1 MGKNRIKMVETEK
14 RKFKIK
20 GKEVSR
26 GEFIKS
32 KRQEKKAKVRAFR
45 NEHGIPEPEKKT
57 FDLNNEKVW
66 FKNTWKQV
74 KVQLMNKFVKRM
86 RSFRITLKKLEETD
100 ISALDDAKRKTIEL
114 KMRRCTNGEKLM
126 EKEMY
131 LIKGWHHQDIFNMLI
146 DTPEMAFT
154 AAVAITD
161 KTGDMTPR
169 ARERVRAH
177 PLIEPIM
184 ARIKRELAGFDREHG
199 GSDEKATTVEELSE
213 KVEQSVKVVLA
224 AKEEEKTANKE
235 VNRFSLDKFESL
247 KKKTEVKESD
257 DRVRDES
264 EEEKE
269 ADVAETKEVEE
280 FNEYSSDDDGEDN
293 DSDQE
298 PATPAENDDDD
309 NGYDIEF
316 VMPKFL
322 QKETHKAESPSNSK
336 SNSNDFFIENEA
348 DKYAQ
353 SGDEDDEKDEDNLKG
368 MSRKRRFKPF
378 KENNRR
384 SKRQGWLLFGGGWQ
398 YGDGVETA
406 KCEEQDVKN
415 ASTKPEQ
422 RQSTGAARTETNDEV
437 GLWETHTGGR
447 KAREEISRA

>member
-1 MGKNRIKMVETEK
+1 MGRIKMVETEK

-199 GSDEKATTVEELSE
+199 GSDEMAT
-213 KVEQSVKVVLA
+213 
-224 AKEEEKTANKE
+224 KEEEKTANKE

-264 EEEKE
+264 
-269 ADVAETKEVEE
+269 
-280 FNEYSSDDDGEDN
+280 DDDAVDN

-353 SGDEDDEKDEDNLKG
+353 SGDEDDEKDEDDI
-368 MSRKRRFKPF
+368 
-378 KENNRR
+378 KEDQNDKDGFFLGADGNTAMAL
-384 SKRQGWLLFGGGWQ
+384 KRQNVKSKTSKTRALNQSKDNRLGQRERKQMTKSVYGKHTQEVEKQEKKFRERKTKRKGEKETEKDAASKEEHPSWQ
-398 YGDGVETA
+398 ARKKA
-406 KCEEQDVKN
+406 KAE
-415 ASTKPEQ
+415 STI
-422 RQSTGAARTETNDEV
+422 
-437 GLWETHTGGR
+437 
-447 KAREEISRA
+447 KAFEGTKVRFDDSD

>member
-213 KVEQSVKVVLA
+213 KVEQSVKVVMA

-269 ADVAETKEVEE
+269 EDVAETKEVEE
-280 FNEYSSDDDGEDN
+280 FNEYSSDDDAVDN

-353 SGDEDDEKDEDNLKG
+353 SGDEDDEKDEDDI
-368 MSRKRRFKPF
+368 
-378 KENNRR
+378 KEDQNDKDGFFLGADGNTAMAL
-384 SKRQGWLLFGGGWQ
+384 KRQNVKSKTSKTRALNQSKDNRLGQRERKQMTKSVYGKHTQGEDTFTDFESLF
-398 YGDGVETA
+398 
-406 KCEEQDVKN
+406 
-415 ASTKPEQ
+415 
-422 RQSTGAARTETNDEV
+422 
-437 GLWETHTGGR
+437 THHLRGR
-447 KAREEISRA
+447 KA

>member
-1 MGKNRIKMVETEK
+1 MGRIKMVETEK

-177 PLIEPIM
+177 PLIEP
-184 ARIKRELAGFDREHG
+184 
-199 GSDEKATTVEELSE
+199 
-213 KVEQSVKVVLA
+213 
-224 AKEEEKTANKE
+224 KEEEKTSNKE

-280 FNEYSSDDDGEDN
+280 FNEYSSEDDGEDN

-353 SGDEDDEKDEDNLKG
+353 SGDEDDEKDEDNI
-368 MSRKRRFKPF
+368 
-378 KENNRR
+378 KEDQNDKDGFFLGADGNTAMAL
-384 SKRQGWLLFGGGWQ
+384 KRQNVKSKTSKTRALNQSKDNRLGQRERKQMTKSVYGKHTQEVEKQEKKFRERKTKRKGEKETEKDAASKEEHPSWQ
-398 YGDGVETA
+398 ARKKA
-406 KCEEQDVKN
+406 KAE
-415 ASTKPEQ
+415 STI
-422 RQSTGAARTETNDEV
+422 
-437 GLWETHTGGR
+437 
-447 KAREEISRA
+447 KAFEGTKVRFDDSD